1 MSMCL
6 QVDTAITPYPG
17 NIIFNKDET
26 DIILL
31 STDGV
36 SVPAVR
42 SLLMAQSSKLSS
54 MMPCEGG
61 KGLPSTLSLDYDT
74 FTLHAI
80 VEFCYSGGI
89 DVTLYPSK
97 EAAARA
103 LVWLVAASHFFEI
116 HALEKMARCQI
127 HELLSEWR
135 PLACAVLD
143 AAIVTEDRVTRDLA
157 SIAML
162 VIRANPR
169 AVLLGPNDLNRVSD
183 GGGVFSL
190 DIPALCTILNDTKLR
205 NEAIVMFH
213 CLNLWAKTNAKTHG
227 GHDRARKKEIDRVV
241 IGKKMIKKI
250 QLSHIPPTILE
261 SEVRESDLVT
271 SNQLADAYRGWAST
285 VLENEDRWKSFTSLG
300 SPLRRDK
307 RGGIVIVR
315 NAGVDEVNGV
325 YIASSNRSHKLYSK
339 VGMWKNERVTFH
351 LYRAKHKWHLGLPN
365 RNTPIEFYC
374 APLRAD
380 NEHVPPINDWDVHR
394 GGEIDCGGI
403 DPSPSCVWISESP
416 NLNDL

>member
-103 LVWLVAASHFFEI
+103 LVWLVAA
-116 HALEKMARCQI
+116 
-127 HELLSEWR
+127 
-135 PLACAVLD
+135 
-143 AAIVTEDRVTRDLA
+143 
-157 SIAML
+157 
-162 VIRANPR
+162 
-169 AVLLGPNDLNRVSD
+169 
-183 GGGVFSL
+183 
-190 DIPALCTILNDTKLR
+190 
-205 NEAIVMFH
+205 
-213 CLNLWAKTNAKTHG
+213 
-227 GHDRARKKEIDRVV
+227 
-241 IGKKMIKKI
+241 
-250 QLSHIPPTILE
+250 
-261 SEVRESDLVT
+261 
-271 SNQLADAYRGWAST
+271 
-285 VLENEDRWKSFTSLG
+285 
-300 SPLRRDK
+300 
-307 RGGIVIVR
+307 
-315 NAGVDEVNGV
+315 
-325 YIASSNRSHKLYSK
+325 
-339 VGMWKNERVTFH
+339 
-351 LYRAKHKWHLGLPN
+351 
-365 RNTPIEFYC
+365 
-374 APLRAD
+374 
-380 NEHVPPINDWDVHR
+380 
-394 GGEIDCGGI
+394 
-403 DPSPSCVWISESP
+403 
-416 NLNDL
+416 